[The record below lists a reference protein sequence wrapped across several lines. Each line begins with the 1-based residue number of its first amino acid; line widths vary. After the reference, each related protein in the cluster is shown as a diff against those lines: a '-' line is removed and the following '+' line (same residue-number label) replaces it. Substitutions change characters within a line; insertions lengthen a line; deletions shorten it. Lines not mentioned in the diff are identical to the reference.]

1 MTPTRRRR
9 FHIGRKPPE
18 YYDGL
23 LVKADLGLHQ
33 QIADAVQRSVPAGG
47 RVLDLGAGAG
57 ALSARLRDLGYTMV
71 AADVD
76 EGSFQA
82 PDVEF
87 VALDFDDV
95 AAVRDFTARHLAA
108 FDAVLGIEV
117 IEHVEDQWAYVRGL
131 AAMVRPG
138 GAVILTTPN
147 ITSWLSRLHFLRTGR
162 FHQFDD
168 ADLAYGHISPIT
180 PRSLRIILER
190 CGLTVRQMEPAGTLP
205 PLYVGDRTSGFKSL
219 FALPLRPFQEG
230 MLDGWCVLTVATRAE
245 APPGPV
251 R

>member
-1 MTPTRRRR
+1 V
-9 FHIGRKPPE
+9 GRKKPE

-33 QIADAVQRSVPAGG
+33 QIAAAVEQTVPAGG

-57 ALSARLRDLGYTMV
+57 ALSARLRDLGYTVV

-76 EGSFQA
+76 QHSFQA
-82 PDVEF
+82 RGVEF

-95 AAVRDFTARHLAA
+95 AAVRGFTEQHAGE

-138 GAVILTTPN
+138 GAVVLSTPN

-168 ADLAYGHISPIT
+168 ADLSYGHISPIT
-180 PRSLRIILER
+180 SRSLRIVLER
-190 CGLTVRQMEPAGTLP
+190 CGLTVQLMEPAGTLP
-205 PLYVGDRTSGFKSL
+205 PLYVGDRTSGLKSL
-219 FALPLRPFQEG
+219 LALPLRPFQHG
-230 MLDGWCVLTVATRAE
+230 MLDGWCVLTVATRARQDP
-245 APPGPV
+245 PPGE
-251 R
+251 